1 VADLLFGEA
10 SPSGKL
16 PMTFPRTVGQVPLYY
31 AHRETGRPYD
41 DSSELARHYSTH
53 YVDVANTPLYPFGYG
68 LAYTTFAIDQVRT
81 DAATLKPDG
90 TLTVRARLRNTGR
103 RAGTDVVQLY
113 VHDRVASVSP
123 PLRLLKGFQRVTVPA
138 GGATEVRFILRP
150 RDLAIRRVDGT
161 VGTEPGDY
169 DIYVGDDATA
179 TASAA
184 FTLTDH

>member
-16 PMTFPRTVGQVPLYY
+16 PMTFPRTVGQLPLYY
-31 AHRETGRPYD
+31 AQRETGRPYD

-68 LAYTTFAIDQVRT
+68 LDYTTFAIDQVRT
-81 DAATLKPDG
+81 DSATLAPDG
-90 TLTVRARLRNTGR
+90 TLTVRARVRNTGR

-123 PLRLLKGFQRVTVPA
+123 PMRLLKGFQRVTVPA

-150 RDLAIRRVDGT
+150 RDLAFRRVDGT